1 MANSVNSTLILNELM
16 VGAAIK
22 GKVNPYVQAGLKL
35 VLIEEGPKQTLNGD
49 DSQHALLIQLM
60 LRIWAVVHHWCY
72 ASASVIFISAL
83 SIKLKWRAFSIEN
96 EEWK

>member
-22 GKVNPYVQAGLKL
+22 GKVNPYVQTGLKL
-35 VLIEEGPKQTLNGD
+35 VLVEEGAKHTLNGD
-49 DSQHALLIQLM
+49 DSQHALLIWLIP
-60 LRIWAVVHHWCY
+60 RIWAVVHHWCF

-83 SIKLKWRAFSIEN
+83 RVKL
-96 EEWK
+96 